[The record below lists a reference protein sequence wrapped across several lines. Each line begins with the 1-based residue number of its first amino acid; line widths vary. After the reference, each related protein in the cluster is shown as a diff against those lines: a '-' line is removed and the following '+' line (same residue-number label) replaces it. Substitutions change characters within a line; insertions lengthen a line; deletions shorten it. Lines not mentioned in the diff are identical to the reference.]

1 MYSSRQASVCDEVGN
16 RNNSWLSR
24 TQPGAERRNTRSTHR
39 ALSGDAQATLCL
51 QVHQPIPSRS
61 VRARPEGGASGV
73 CVTQSRGRRQ
83 SRPRP
88 TDALAHRGATL
99 WCVGFSLALPGGLY
113 SFTFQAVRGSRQPRL
128 RWRKDG
134 GSRAP
139 GFGSAHE
146 FQRLS

>member
-1 MYSSRQASVCDEVGN
+1 MYSSRQASVCDEVRN

-88 TDALAHRGATL
+88 HGRSGPQRCHSVVCRVLSGLAWRTVL
-99 WCVGFSLALPGGLY
+99 VCFSGCKGLP
-113 SFTFQAVRGSRQPRL
+113 AAPVEVEERWRQPCARI
-128 RWRKDG
+128 W
-134 GSRAP
+134 
-139 GFGSAHE
+139 
-146 FQRLS
+146 LSS